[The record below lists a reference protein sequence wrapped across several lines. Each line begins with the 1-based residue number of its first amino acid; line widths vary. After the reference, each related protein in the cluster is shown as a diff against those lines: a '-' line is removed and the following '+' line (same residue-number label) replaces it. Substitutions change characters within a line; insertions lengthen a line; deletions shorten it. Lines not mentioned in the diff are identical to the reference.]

1 MNGKPRS
8 QFSIAV
14 IVIILFCLPL
24 DLFLVLWKVREE
36 YFPGTPVLQ
45 FVTVAWGG
53 VGGAITGAA
62 TLIRVGGAVLR
73 VLRGGRAK
81 PRPFS
86 LDETIRTIVR
96 YCDTLLSTL
105 PRSLTVLALLVAATY
120 LLIKPQHLQSLD
132 LQITSSSVVVIS
144 KGSEKFIYVA
154 DTDQGEILVTRATEL
169 SKVYARIPVGTSGNL
184 GERGRPER
192 MLAVKHGKSHR
203 VFTTDTRSN
212 KVHVI
217 EGDTVIGSFSVGLA
231 PRSLAV
237 TLDGRKLFVS
247 NEQPVPNG
255 TIQAFDID
263 GPDPNRYVVTA
274 TIRNVACP
282 EGLALSP
289 GGDLLYVATQ
299 CGGGKDPVFI
309 INTATNKIV
318 GAIPDLAVG
327 TSVAASA
334 DGARLYV
341 SRGNYP
347 CKLSNGEGGSPLSIV
362 DLLSRK
368 IVNTVC
374 LHTSVGPIAIS
385 RDKDGRYLF
394 VGNGDG
400 MTIFNRKSLDTSDRN
415 LNEIPLG
422 SGVSGIGVA
431 EDNGVYAFVP
441 GKNLLFLY
449 NPQGL

>member
-1 MNGKPRS
+1 MNGNSRS
-8 QFSIAV
+8 RYSIAIIVV
-14 IVIILFCLPL
+14 ILICLLL
-24 DLFLVLWKVREE
+24 DIFLALWRVREV
-36 YFPGTPVLQ
+36 YFVSVPVFQ
-45 FVTVAWGG
+45 FAAIAWG
-53 VGGAITGAA
+53 VLTGAITVAA

-73 VLRGGRAK
+73 ALRGVTGE
-81 PRPFS
+81 PHPFS
-86 LDETIRTIVR
+86 IDETIRKVIRFGGRV
-96 YCDTLLSTL
+96 LSPL
-105 PRSLTVLALLVAATY
+105 PRSLSVLALLVVAAY
-120 LLIKPQHLQSLD
+120 FLLESHPLELPPI
-132 LQITSSSVVVIS
+132 SSSVVVIS

-154 DTDQGEILVTRATEL
+154 ASDQGEIEVTRATEL
-169 SKVYARIPVGTSGNL
+169 SKSYARIPVGTSGNL

-192 MLAVKHGKSHR
+192 MLAVKHGQSHWI
-203 VFTTDTRSN
+203 FATDTKSN

-237 TLDGRKLFVS
+237 TPDRRKLFVS
-247 NEQPVPNG
+247 NEQPVPSG

-263 GPDPNRYVVTA
+263 GPDPNKYVVTA
-274 TIRNVACP
+274 TIQNVTCP

-289 GGDLLYVATQ
+289 RGDLLYVATQ
-299 CGGGKDPVFI
+299 CGGGKDPVFM
-309 INTATNKIV
+309 INTATNKIE
-318 GAIPDLAVG
+318 GAIPNLAVG
-327 TSVAASA
+327 TSVAVSA

-347 CKLSNGEGGSPLSIV
+347 CKMSNGEGGSPLSIV
-362 DLLSRK
+362 DPQSKK

-394 VGNGDG
+394 VGNGDR
-400 MTIFNRKSLDTSDRN
+400 MTVFDRKGLDASDRI

-431 EDNGVYAFVP
+431 EDNSVYAFVP
-441 GKNLLFLY
+441 GKALLFLY